1 MAFDKNAFIADI
13 TKDSN
18 LDDSAKQAL
27 TAVLDHPVL
36 GQRIG
41 ESALRQSDYSRL
53 SNELSTKIK
62 GAQEYWD
69 GLKIWQTKEQARLD
83 SEREMLRKRLTD
95 EGISLNELPDG
106 SNLPKDVVKREEM
119 DKLAQDSVAYF
130 SALSTI
136 QMKYLKEFNDV
147 LDLAKLHE
155 IVQRDGVNINIAYER
170 LIQPQREEKQQA
182 LFKEQ
187 LVKARQEGAEEALKN
202 VQFPTAE
209 TPFSNGFGDPTPH
222 ALDSFNKKEG
232 GPQYGALVASKA
244 YMADRR
250 AGKVLG

>member
-18 LDDSAKQAL
+18 LDDSVKQAL
-27 TAVLDHPVL
+27 STVLDHPTL
-36 GQRIG
+36 GQKIG
-41 ESALRQSDYSRL
+41 ESTLRQSDYSRL
-53 SNELSTKIK
+53 SNELTTKIK

-69 GLKIWQTKEQARLD
+69 GLKTWQTKEQTRLD
-83 SEREMLRKRLTD
+83 SERELLRKRLTD
-95 EGISLNELPDG
+95 EGISLNEL
-106 SNLPKDVVKREEM
+106 SEQTLPKDVVKREEM

-182 LFKEQ
+182 SFKEQ

-209 TPFSNGFGDPTPH
+209 SQFGNGFGDPTPH
-222 ALDSFNKKEG
+222 ALDHLNKKEG
-232 GPQYGALVASKA
+232 NPQYGAMVASKA

>member
-53 SNELSTKIK
+53 ANELNTKIK
-62 GAQEYWD
+62 AASTYHES
-69 GLKIWQTKEQARLD
+69 LTTWQAKEQARLD
-83 SEREMLRKRLTD
+83 NERELLKKRLTD
-95 EGISLNELPDG
+95 EGISLNEL
-106 SNLPKDVVKREEM
+106 SEQTLPKDVVKREEM

-222 ALDSFNKKEG
+222 ALDHLTKKEG
-232 GPQYGALVASKA
+232 SPQYGAMVASKA